1 MWYNGDMDTYS
12 WANPITIATLILAF
26 VTVLL
31 AIAAFWAIWQNYSFR
46 KKDRKRL
53 IKERALIVVRNWV
66 KEAVELMMLNA
77 KYESEHNKTGFNFG
91 RTTLENIQIAKGKLL
106 REYEETLISAKF
118 WTDLFDLVDE
128 VSNMLEKFIED
139 GMAENPKLP
148 DQYRENYIKKFVDIT
163 ALTREIERK
172 DPDFTI

>member
-1 MWYNGDMDTYS
+1 MDTE
-12 WANPITIATLILAF
+12 T
-26 VTVLL
+26 LL
-31 AIAAFWAIWQNYSFR
+31 AISAGATFLLALAAFWAIWQSYIFR

-66 KEAVELMMLNA
+66 KETVELMMLNA
-77 KYESEHNKTGFNFG
+77 KYESEHNKPSFNFG
-91 RTTLENIQIAKGKLL
+91 RPTLENIQIAKGKLL

-128 VSNMLEKFIED
+128 ASKMLGKFIED
-139 GMAENPKLP
+139 GMAENPKLS

>member
-1 MWYNGDMDTYS
+1 MDIPTWLKD
-12 WANPITIATLILAF
+12 WAIPLSAGATF
-26 VTVLL
+26 LL
-31 AIAAFWAIWQNYSFR
+31 ALAAFGAIWQSYIFR

-66 KEAVELMMLNA
+66 KETVELMMLNA
-77 KYESEHNKTGFNFG
+77 KYESEHNKPGFNFG
-91 RTTLENIQIAKGKLL
+91 RPTLENIQIAKGKLL

-128 VSNMLEKFIED
+128 ASKMLEKFIED
-139 GMAENPKLP
+139 GMAENLKLS
-148 DQYRENYIKKFVDIT
+148 DQYRENYIKKFVEIM